1 MRRRTWVP
9 IALVLLIAAAI
20 LAAVLLRKSS
30 PPEAARLLPEADG
43 LVYINLK
50 PLRALTHFDRKPV
63 EHDPDYQAFIDATG
77 IQVERDL
84 EEAAFALSRRTDPS
98 GPDGPLAYTEVFVGH
113 FDGKRLAD
121 YLSKNAS
128 SKENYAD
135 TDIYLIPHE
144 GRTVRVALL
153 GVDIVAASNTPTP
166 EQIHAV
172 LDRYHTA
179 ALSFTGSSL
188 LKAHYR
194 DVPLLSMAWAIGRS
208 ELALLPIQQVLP
220 ANPAISK
227 NAIIV
232 VSARYVRS
240 LQLRI
245 EEIALSPEAA
255 KESAEQ
261 LALLLQVLRA
271 VQSSSDPDVQ
281 AVLQSVAVE
290 QSGNRAVVKAT
301 IPVPLLEKTFAQPGP
316 KAEQK
321 PDQK

>member
-1 MRRRTWVP
+1 MRRRSWIP

-20 LAAVLLRKSS
+20 LAAVLLRKNS

-77 IQVERDL
+77 IEVERDL
-84 EEAAFALSRRTDPS
+84 EEAAFALSRRSDPN
-98 GPDGPLAYTEVFVGH
+98 GPNGPLAYTEVFVGH

-128 SKENYAD
+128 SKEDYAD
-135 TDIYLIPHE
+135 TDIFLIPHE

-153 GVDIVAASNTPTP
+153 GVDTVAASNTPAP

-194 DVPLLSMAWAIGRS
+194 DVPLLSMAWVIGRS
-208 ELALLPIQQVLP
+208 ELVPLQQVLP
-220 ANPAISK
+220 VDAAIAK
-227 NAIIV
+227 NSIIV
-232 VSARYVRS
+232 ASARYVRS

-245 EEIALSPEAA
+245 EEVAASPEAA

-261 LALLLQVLRA
+261 LSLLLQVLRA
-271 VQSSSDPDVQ
+271 AQSGSDPDMQ
-281 AVLQSVAVE
+281 AMLQSVAVE
-290 QSGNRAVVKAT
+290 HSGNRAVVKAT
-301 IPVPLLEKTFAQPGP
+301 IPVPLLEKTFGQPGS

-321 PDQK
+321 PNQK